1 MKYEANIYQMKVD
14 EHTFWV
20 AESRVLKGCVGQ
32 GDTSDDAIKELEQN
46 EEEWLETAAEMD
58 IPIPQPAAKNDA
70 MPSGRF
76 ALRLAPNVY
85 ADAVMITR
93 ELQISL
99 NQYFSNAI
107 LCYNTECQDFLREAL
122 PEEATYLSDDTVHGM
137 SGEQAAATA

>member
-1 MKYEANIYQMKVD
+1 MRYEASVYQMKVE

-20 AESRVLKGCVGQ
+20 AESKALKGCVGQ
-32 GDTSDDAIKELEQN
+32 GDTSDLAIKELEQN

-58 IPIPQPAAKNDA
+58 IPIPQPTVKNDN

-85 ADAVMITR
+85 ADAVLITN
-93 ELQISL
+93 EMQISL

-107 LCYNTECQDFLREAL
+107 VRYNTECQNFLRKPV
-122 PEEATYLSDDTVHGM
+122 PEEAGTSAPYARAL
-137 SGEQAAATA
+137 